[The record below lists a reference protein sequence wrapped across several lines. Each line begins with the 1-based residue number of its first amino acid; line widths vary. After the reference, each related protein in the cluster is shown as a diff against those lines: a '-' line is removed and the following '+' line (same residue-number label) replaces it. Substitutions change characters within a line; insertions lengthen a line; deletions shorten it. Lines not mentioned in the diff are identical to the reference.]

1 MDNAGG
7 VGFRQPFGGVLQEP
21 EQLSQLSS
29 LLMNLLAQSS
39 AIDEL
44 HGDEV
49 HTVAL
54 ADFMDGSDV
63 RMIERRRG
71 LRFLFEAPYSILIRR
86 EVSRK
91 NLQRD
96 LAVQARVL
104 GQIDFAHSPRTN
116 VRDDFVM
123 RDGLVDEAH
132 FFNCAVQFS
141 TTLIGGAGALSVTTL
156 TRKRC
161 PSLLGAYWVPSIS
174 KSCCG

>member
-1 MDNAGG
+1 
-7 VGFRQPFGGVLQEP
+7 
-21 EQLSQLSS
+21 
-29 LLMNLLAQSS
+29 MNLLAQRS
-39 AIDEL
+39 AIDKL

-49 HTVAL
+49 HTVTL

-71 LRFLFEAPYSILIRR
+71 CRFLFEAPYSILIRR

-104 GQIDFAHSPRTN
+104 GQINFAHAARADL
-116 VRDDFVM
+116 RDDFVM
-123 RDGLVDEAH
+123 RDGLVDEGH

-141 TTLIGGAGALSVTTL
+141 TTLIGGADAFSVTTL

-161 PSLLGAYWVPSIS
+161 PSLLDA
-174 KSCCG
+174 